1 MRSIENN
8 TEPLY
13 ESYDESVYRPIREKI
28 GYITH
33 LISDALKLKSEVRK
47 LINHPMNSS
56 WNEILLDVHLAI
68 HVGFE
73 KEYAKEIF
81 EFCDDFKRT
90 RNQDLKI
97 QIENIRKMTQEILDG
112 NYEYDKSYWY
122 K

>member
-1 MRSIENN
+1 MNFPDINYL
-8 TEPLY
+8 PLY
-13 ESYDESVYRPIREKI
+13 ESYDESVYRPMRAKFA
-28 GYITH
+28 YITH

-90 RNQDLKI
+90 RNLNLKV
-97 QIENIRKMTQEILDG
+97 QVEHIRKMTQEILDG
-112 NYEYDKSYWY
+112 NYEYDKSYWTV
-122 K
+122 